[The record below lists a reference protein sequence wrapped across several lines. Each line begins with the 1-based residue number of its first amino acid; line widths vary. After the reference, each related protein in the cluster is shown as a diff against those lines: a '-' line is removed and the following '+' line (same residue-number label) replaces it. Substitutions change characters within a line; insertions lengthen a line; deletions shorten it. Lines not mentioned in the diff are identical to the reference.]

1 MGATKYTV
9 SDEVFKLTLA
19 PRRKGT
25 SGGNKR
31 CRRRERDSSG
41 EKKSTKRLLWT
52 ESSIRSDEYGKIVR
66 RGNLCEVNVI
76 G

>member
-9 SDEVFKLTLA
+9 PDEVFKLTLA

-25 SGGNKR
+25 SGGNKM
-31 CRRRERDSSG
+31 CRRRERG
-41 EKKSTKRLLWT
+41 IVKSTKRLLWT